1 VIAAGP
7 VRAYVGLG
15 ANLGAAR
22 DAVVQA
28 LAQLALL
35 PATAL
40 VARSS
45 LYRSAPV
52 DADGPE
58 YVNAVASLDT
68 GLSAPSLLAH
78 LHAIEAAHGRL
89 RPYLNAP
96 RTLDLDLLLWGD
108 MCSDAPDLLLPHPRM
123 HLRGFVLEPLAE
135 LAPDLQIPGRGPLS
149 KWRPLAAGQ
158 DVQRVLD

>member
-1 VIAAGP
+1 VTATGP

-22 DAVVQA
+22 DAVERA

-35 PATAL
+35 PATTL

-45 LYRSAPV
+45 LFRTAPV

-58 YVNAVASLDT
+58 YVNAVAALDT
-68 GLSAPSLLAH
+68 GLSAPALLAH
-78 LHAIEAAHGRL
+78 LHALEAAHGRL

-108 MCSDAPDLLLPHPRM
+108 MRSDVPALRLPHPRM

-135 LAPDLQIPGRGPLS
+135 LAPELQIPGRGPLS
-149 KWRPLAAGQ
+149 KWRALSAGQ
-158 DVQRVLD
+158 DVQRMPD